1 MTLVGLLMFVA
12 CPEFMPKHF
21 GDLCPDFHLQEM
33 RKLLQTFKAPEAP
46 PPRRA
51 GRRNDRGVHA
61 KPVRELS
68 VLRWGPQLFCTFLA
82 SPEGWWET
90 FLWDLQLRWR

>member
-1 MTLVGLLMFVA
+1 MNS
-12 CPEFMPKHF
+12 CQNIYHF
-21 GDLCPDFHLQEM
+21 GNLCHDFHLQEM

-61 KPVRELS
+61 KPLRELS
-68 VLRWGPQLFCTFLA
+68 VLRWGSQLFRTVSLLLMV
-82 SPEGWWET
+82 G
-90 FLWDLQLRWR
+90 DLKLRRR